1 MPEYAEGSNPLTE
14 LSRAWWLLMIVGVM
28 CLAAGVIV
36 VAQPDISIATLAV
49 IAGIFL
55 LVDGIYDV
63 IVAIA
68 ERGEGRG
75 LLALLGV
82 LSAVVGIILIRH
94 PFESVVAVALLVGIW
109 LVAIGV
115 VRLIGAFAV
124 AGNRGWELLV
134 ASVEIVAGIVIVAVP
149 DIGVTTLA
157 LFIAIAFIVRG
168 IGLCAAAWVLR
179 AVRHGAAAPPA
190 PVAP

>member
-1 MPEYAEGSNPLTE
+1 MPEYAEASNPLTE
-14 LSRAWWLLMIVGVM
+14 LSRAWWLLLVVGLM

-36 VAQPDISIATLAV
+36 IAQPDISIVTLAV

-68 ERGEGRG
+68 QPSEGRG
-75 LLALLGV
+75 MLALVGV
-82 LSAVVGIILIRH
+82 LSAIVGIILIRH
-94 PFESVVAVALLVGIW
+94 PIESVVAVALLVGIW
-109 LVAIGV
+109 LVTIGII
-115 VRLIGAFAV
+115 RLIGAFAI

-134 ASVEIVAGIVIVAVP
+134 AFIEILAGIVIVAVP

-157 LFIAIAFIVRG
+157 IFIAIAFMLRG

-179 AVRHGAAAPPA
+179 QVKHGTGAPPA
-190 PVAP
+190 AATP

>member
-1 MPEYAEGSNPLTE
+1 MKGARMPEYAEGSNPLTE

-36 VAQPDISIATLAV
+36 LAQPDISLATLAV

-68 ERGEGRG
+68 EGGEGRG
-75 LLALLGV
+75 MLALIGV
-82 LSAVVGIILIRH
+82 LSAIVGIILIRH
-94 PFESVVAVALLVGIW
+94 PIGSVVAIALLVGIW
-109 LVAIGV
+109 LVSIGV
-115 VRLIGAFAV
+115 VRLIRAFALAV
-124 AGNRGWELLV
+124 GRGWNLFV
-134 ASVEIVAGIVIVAVP
+134 AFIEIVAGIVIVSSP

-157 LFIAIAFIVRG
+157 ILVGIAFILRG
-168 IGLCAAAWVLR
+168 IGLCVAGWVLHTASR
-179 AVRHGAAAPPA
+179 QLA
-190 PVAP
+190 

>member
-1 MPEYAEGSNPLTE
+1 MPEYAEASNPLTE
-14 LSRAWWLLMIVGVM
+14 LSRAWWLLLVVGLM

-36 VAQPDISIATLAV
+36 IAQPDISIVTLAV

-63 IVAIA
+63 ILAIA
-68 ERGEGRG
+68 QRGEGRG
-75 LLALLGV
+75 MLALVGV
-82 LSAVVGIILIRH
+82 LSAIVGIILIRH
-94 PFESVVAVALLVGIW
+94 PIESVVAVALLVGIW
-109 LVAIGV
+109 LVTIGII
-115 VRLIGAFAV
+115 RLIGAFAI

-134 ASVEIVAGIVIVAVP
+134 AFIEILAGIVIVAVP

-157 LFIAIAFIVRG
+157 IFIAIAFMLRG

-179 AVRHGAAAPPA
+179 AVRHGTGAPPA
-190 PVAP
+190 AATP